1 MKGKESEQNPIDQA
15 IPEANPVTD
24 TAPVETAPAETVPEN
39 APDNSEAIAFI
50 ERFAPDADTSTPEG
64 ITAGLLT
71 IVKMMVPVY
80 DKLYDLA
87 NTDTQTAA
95 FISDMLETG
104 DVVKSLARNYD
115 KEEMQAVLE
124 EIDQDN
130 YEEDKGKFSE
140 KVTATKAHQELVKKN
155 MEISF
160 NDISEFMEEKK
171 DWDEEKAQ
179 AFEDFVIKH
188 YDDGKDGLIT
198 KADLALLEKAF
209 KYDGDMAAKESQIAE
224 AEENGK
230 IIGKNE
236 KIVAKNL
243 SKEQAAKDYLPE
255 GNAGIVKAPEPKRTP
270 KDFGAKF
277 MRDVKL

>member
-124 EIDQDN
+124 EIDQDD